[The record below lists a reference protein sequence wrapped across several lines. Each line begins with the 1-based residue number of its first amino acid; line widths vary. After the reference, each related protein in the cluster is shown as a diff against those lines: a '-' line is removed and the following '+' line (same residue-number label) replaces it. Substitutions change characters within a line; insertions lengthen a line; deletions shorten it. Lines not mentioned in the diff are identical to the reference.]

1 METNNLE
8 RRLHPHHATITL
20 KLDIRKIDKDGGLDT
35 MVMGNSLLKKY
46 GISTKAQICV
56 TGSTEADCIRI
67 VKEKEGGSANRS

>member
-1 METNNLE
+1 METENLE
-8 RRLHPHHATITL
+8 RRLHPHHATITF
-20 KLDIRKIDKDGGLDT
+20 KLDIRKIDNDGNLDP

-67 VKEKEGGSANRS
+67 VKEKLEKLNG

>member
-1 METNNLE
+1 METDNLE

-20 KLDIRKIDKDGGLDT
+20 KLDIRKIDKDGNLDA

-56 TGSTEADCIRI
+56 TGPTEADCIRI
-67 VKEKEGGSANRS
+67 VKEKLEKLNG

>member
-20 KLDIRKIDKDGGLDT
+20 KLDVRKIDKDGGLDT

-46 GISTKAQICV
+46 GISTRLRYVSQDRPRQTA
-56 TGSTEADCIRI
+56 
-67 VKEKEGGSANRS
+67 

>member
-1 METNNLE
+1 METDKLE

-20 KLDIRKIDKDGGLDT
+20 KLDVRKMDHDGTLDP

-67 VKEKEGGSANRS
+67 VKEKLEKLNG

>member
-20 KLDIRKIDKDGGLDT
+20 KLDVRKIDKDGTLDT

-46 GISTKAQICV
+46 GISTNAQICV
-56 TGSTEADCIRI
+56 TGSTDADCIRI
-67 VKEKEGGSANRS
+67 VKEKLEKLNG